1 MSLYKILLFFLLIIN
16 LHFQEYEID
25 SLIENKHY
33 IAAEKAIINSIQQ
46 NENDESREVDQ
57 IKAHLGQVAGACLF
71 LGCKMEDIFGHFY
84 QDLKCSQ

>member
-46 NENDESREVDQ
+46 NENDELL
-57 IKAHLGQVAGACLF
+57 IKKLGDCYGYMKDWDNAIIQYRKLV
-71 LGCKMEDIFGHFY
+71 EIDHNNTIY
-84 QDLKCSQ
+84 NYTT